1 MDDNDL
7 FLAMGEAC
15 DYKTRLKG
23 YYICNNPFYPCGEYI
38 KPIPRKTAAC
48 PFCGKENKLVLR
60 IDSWQEQVTTSIWKD
75 GGYYSDVRAGK
86 IIKKEGVA

>member
-7 FLAMGEAC
+7 FSIMGEAI
-15 DYKTRLKG
+15 DYHTRLKG
-23 YYICNNPFYPCGEYI
+23 YYICFTCGEYI

-48 PFCGKENKLVLR
+48 PFCCKENELVLR